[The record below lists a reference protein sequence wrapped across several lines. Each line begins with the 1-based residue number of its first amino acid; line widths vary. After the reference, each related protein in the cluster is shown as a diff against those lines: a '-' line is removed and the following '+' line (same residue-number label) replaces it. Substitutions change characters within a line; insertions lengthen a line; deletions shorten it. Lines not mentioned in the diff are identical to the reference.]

1 MYVEELYE
9 VLKQTNIGKN
19 LSLEEV
25 TQLREVGNLVNFKA
39 NDTLMRQGDESNSIL
54 VLLHGEA
61 EILKESENTSPKHIR
76 DVGRG
81 DVLGELGVIMQT
93 PRSCTIRAKTA
104 TMAFAIARSAFEK
117 LMADG
122 SSIGNKLS
130 VHIARVIGNRMQLLT
145 NEVFNLLQQ
154 NDSLLDS
161 IEKLRNSSSQQELE
175 QLRLTLLERAEKLR
189 HNNLKVKKQ
198 LFNLNSEIKQATI
211 ARKGAQFMVLM
222 AVGGFMA
229 LIGAYLLGVYYRTTP
244 ELSDNLSHPT
254 VIPYANDPET
264 CEKRSGS
271 YWIEGQCWDYEHSRE
286 F

>member
-25 TQLREVGNLVNFKA
+25 RQLREAGTLVNFKT
-39 NDTLMRQGDESNSIL
+39 NDVLMRQGDESDSIL

-61 EILKESENTSPKHIR
+61 EILKESENSPPKHIR
-76 DVGRG
+76 NVGRG

-93 PRSCTIRAKTA
+93 PRSCTIRAITA

-117 LMADG
+117 LMSDG

-130 VHIARVIGNRMQLLT
+130 IHIARVIGNRMQLLT

-175 QLRLTLLERAEKLR
+175 QLRVTLLERAEQLR
-189 HNNLKVKKQ
+189 HKNLTVKKQ
-198 LFNLNSEIKQATI
+198 LFHLNSEIKQAKI

-222 AVGGFMA
+222 AVGGLMA
-229 LIGAYLLGVYYRTTP
+229 LIGAYLLGVYYRATP
-244 ELSDNLSHPT
+244 ELSENISSPT
-254 VIPYANDPET
+254 IVPYINDPET
-264 CEKRSGS
+264 CDQRSGS
-271 YWIEGQCWDYEHSRE
+271 YWIEGQCWDYEHSRD

>member
-9 VLKQTNIGKN
+9 ILKQTNIGKN

-25 TQLREVGNLVNFKA
+25 GQLREAGTLVNFKD
-39 NDTLMRQGDESNSIL
+39 NDILMRQGDESDSIL

-61 EILKESENTSPKHIR
+61 EILKESEDNSPKHIR

-104 TMAFAIARSAFEK
+104 MMTFAIARSSFEK
-117 LMADG
+117 LMSDG
-122 SSIGNKLS
+122 SSIGGKLS
-130 VHIARVIGNRMQLLT
+130 IHIARVIGNRMQLLT
-145 NEVFNLLQQ
+145 DEVFNLLQQ

-175 QLRLTLLERAEKLR
+175 QLRVTLLKRAEHLR
-189 HNNLKVKKQ
+189 HNNLKIKKQ
-198 LFNLNSEIKQATI
+198 LFNLNSEIQQAKT

-222 AVGGFMA
+222 AVGGFLA
-229 LIGAYLLGVYYRTTP
+229 LIGAYLLGSYYRATP
-244 ELSDNLSHPT
+244 ELSQDRSFPAI
-254 VIPYANDPET
+254 IPYIDDPDT
-264 CEKRSGS
+264 CEKRGS
-271 YWIEGQCWDYEHSRE
+271 YWIEDKCWDYEHNRD

>member
-25 TQLREVGNLVNFKA
+25 SQLREVGNLVNFKE
-39 NDTLMRQGDESNSIL
+39 NDILMRQGDESDSIL

-61 EILKESENTSPKHIR
+61 EILKESEKGPPKHIR

-104 TMAFAIARSAFEK
+104 TMTFAIARSAFEQ
-117 LMADG
+117 LMSDG
-122 SSIGNKLS
+122 SSIGGKLS
-130 VHIARVIGNRMQLLT
+130 IHIAHAIGSRMQLLT
-145 NEVFNLLQQ
+145 DEVFNLLQQ

-161 IEKLRNSSSQQELE
+161 IEKLRTSSSQQELE
-175 QLRLTLLERAEKLR
+175 QLRSTLLERAEQLR
-189 HNNLKVKKQ
+189 HNNLKIKKQ
-198 LFNLNSEIKQATI
+198 LFNLNSEIKQAKI
-211 ARKGAQFMVLM
+211 ARKGAQFIVLM
-222 AVGGFMA
+222 AVGGLLA
-229 LIGAYLLGVYYRTTP
+229 VIGAYLLGFYYRATP
-244 ELSDNLSHPT
+244 ELSQDRSFPAI
-254 VIPYANDPET
+254 VPYIDDPET
-264 CEKRSGS
+264 CEERGS
-271 YWIEGQCWDYEHSRE
+271 YWIEEQCWDYEHSRE